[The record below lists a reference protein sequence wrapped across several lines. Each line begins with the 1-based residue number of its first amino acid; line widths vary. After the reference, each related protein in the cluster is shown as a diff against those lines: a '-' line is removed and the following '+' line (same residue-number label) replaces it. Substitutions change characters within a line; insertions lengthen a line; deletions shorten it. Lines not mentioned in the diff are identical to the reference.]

1 MNNYKKIFKFQIF
14 SIIFTS
20 ILGTLI
26 HFTYEWSNN
35 NQFVGLF
42 SAINE
47 STWEHLK
54 LIYFP
59 MLITTII
66 GYFYLGKEVP
76 NFLCAKSIGIV
87 LSMLFTVIFFY
98 TYSGILG
105 KNIDFINILTFY
117 IAVFIGEYIA
127 SKIMLSNFVC
137 NDKIALF
144 ILIILLL
151 CFIIFTFHP
160 PKIGLF
166 KEPII

>member
-127 SKIMLSNFVC
+127 SKIMLSNFEC